1 MRRGTIGRHILKWVV
16 RDGSGVIVTGSL
28 KMILQLHPNRR
39 WHLLIDV
46 DTQKDFLLPTGR
58 ACVRNQ
64 AEVLTK
70 IRRVM
75 AWARSEKVP
84 VISTAEVYPNN
95 NGCSAVSYCLDGTDG
110 QKKVPCTLLND
121 RVSFPADNINAL
133 PADVLLAYR
142 QVILHKRCIDPFD
155 EPRIER
161 LLSEIDVD
169 EFILIGAGTEDAVR
183 ATALGLLHRGKKV
196 RIIVDALGWRNKRKA
211 RLALRM
217 MKEKGAKL
225 VEAGEIAGASNLRPC
240 LPSTAGIVAGEQN

>member
-1 MRRGTIGRHILKWVV
+1 M
-16 RDGSGVIVTGSL
+16 GSL
-28 KMILQLHPNRR
+28 KMILQLHPKKR
-39 WHLLIDV
+39 WNLLIDV

-64 AEVLTK
+64 AEVLTN

-75 AWARSEKVP
+75 AWARRGKVP

-95 NGCSAVSYCLDGTDG
+95 NGCSEISYCLEGTDG

-121 RVSFPADNINAL
+121 RVSFPADNTNAL

-161 LLSEIDVD
+161 LLSEVEAD
-169 EFILIGAGTEDAVR
+169 EFILIGAGTEYAVR

-196 RIIVDALGWRNKRKA
+196 SIIVDALGSHNKREAK
-211 RLALRM
+211 LALRKM
-217 MKEKGAKL
+217 QAKGARLIMTKD
-225 VEAGEIAGASNLRPC
+225 VAGISRLRPC
-240 LPSTAGIVAGEQN
+240 LPSTAGIMVREEN

>member
-1 MRRGTIGRHILKWVV
+1 
-16 RDGSGVIVTGSL
+16 
-28 KMILQLHPNRR
+28 MILQLHKKQR

-64 AEVLTK
+64 AEVLAN
-70 IRRVM
+70 IRRVI
-75 AWARSEKVP
+75 AWARRENVS

-95 NGCSAVSYCLDGTDG
+95 NGCSEIGYCLDGTDG

-121 RVSFPADNINAL
+121 RASFPADNKNAL

-161 LLSEIDVD
+161 LLSEVEAD
-169 EFILIGAGTEDAVR
+169 EFILIGAGTEYAVR
-183 ATALGLLHRGKKV
+183 ATALGLLHRGKNV
-196 RIIVDALGWRNKRKA
+196 SIIVDALGSHNKREAK
-211 RLALRM
+211 LALRKM
-217 MKEKGAKL
+217 QAKGAKL
-225 VEAGEIAGASNLRPC
+225 IMTENVAGASHLRPC
-240 LPSTAGIVAGEQN
+240 IPSTARSVAGEEN